1 MREQST
7 QRLLKLTSLVTF
19 LFSDKKVT
27 AEYPF
32 AVEKYVSLCYNNRKD
47 ILKEATLCCLKPFS
61 NE

>member
-27 AEYPF
+27 F
-32 AVEKYVSLCYNNRKD
+32 LCLGKRSFICNNKQKGD
-47 ILKEATLCCLKPFS
+47 GFLSISFFFIVLCFRV
-61 NE
+61 